1 MLTTYDDAMTMRD
14 ARARYFAV
22 NGFGLDGGYG
32 EKWVDFKLGPLPLP
46 VPNTQSRV
54 RAVGY
59 HDLHHV
65 ITGYDT
71 NTLGEFEISAWEI
84 AAGCKG
90 VAAAWVLNLG
100 GLAAGLIAAPR
111 RIYRAFMRGRRMD
124 TLYGRDLEALLDQR
138 VDQVRGMFSHGDARP
153 IGPADQ
159 ALFALAVAAGLVV
172 GTTLL
177 ALVLPLAPIGIVS
190 LARRKRRD
198 RASAA

>member
-1 MLTTYDDAMTMRD
+1 MLTNYDDAMTMRD

-22 NGFGLDGGYG
+22 NGFGVDGGYG

-65 ITGYDT
+65 VTGYDT

-90 VAAAWVLNLG
+90 MAAAWVLNLS
-100 GLAAGLIAAPR
+100 GLAGGVLFAPR
-111 RIYRAFMRGRRMD
+111 RTYRAFMCGRRMD
-124 TLYGRDLEALLDQR
+124 TLYGRDLPALLDRR
-138 VDQVRGMFSHGDARP
+138 VDEVRALFTHGDGRP
-153 IGPADQ
+153 IGLGDQ
-159 ALFALAVAAGLVV
+159 ARFALAVGAGLLV
-172 GTTLL
+172 GTALL
-177 ALVLPLAPIGIVS
+177 ALVLPLAPIGVVT
-190 LARRKRRD
+190 LARRKRVG
-198 RASAA
+198 RAAA